1 MAKKNYAKIIA
12 NGWVSIAAFAIAGLI
27 LALLI
32 SFIQPLRY
40 SSTVRLLVLQDTGP
54 STDAFTASRSEE
66 LIAEKLSTIIFTT
79 TFFNQVL
86 NAGFDIERGQ
96 FPDDDFK
103 RRQEWE
109 DMLDATVSRGRGV
122 LTIDA
127 FHTNVDQAE
136 QIALAVGSV
145 LSQQANEYTSGGNV
159 EVRMIDAPLNSRWP
173 VKPNILVNGFSGL
186 VLGGLAGTAYIL
198 FKAQK
203 VQERHRLVHE
213 EFK

>member
-1 MAKKNYAKIIA
+1 MAKNNYAKIIA
-12 NGWVSIAAFAIAGLI
+12 NSWVSIAAFAIAGLI

-40 SSTVRLLVLQDTGP
+40 SSTVRLLVLQDSGP

-79 TFFNQVL
+79 TFFNQVM
-86 NAGFDIERGQ
+86 NAGFDINRGQ
-96 FPDDDFK
+96 FPDDDFD
-103 RRQEWE
+103 RRKEWE
-109 DMLDATVSRGRGV
+109 DTLDATVSRGRGI

-159 EVRMIDAPLNSRWP
+159 DVRMIDAPLNSRWP

-186 VLGGLAGTAYIL
+186 ILGGLAGTTYIL
-198 FKAQK
+198 FRAQK